1 MKLIDEL
8 NPHSAE
14 STRWPRPAA
23 GPAAAD
29 GTKTLEHMGRLFDVT
44 HDLLAVIG
52 IEDDRIRFL
61 NASWEKVLGYT
72 REEMMNNSLAVY
84 LHPDDL
90 AATLRDVE
98 KVRAGE
104 PTNGFVNRFRCKDET
119 YRWLSWS
126 SVASAENGCVYVA
139 ARDVTEQRRLEER
152 AQRLAQALEDNSEM
166 IAMSAKNGHAVFVN
180 RALLQKTGYREEE
193 LLGTSFAET
202 IISPNNPPEVRKA
215 FWETLE
221 RAGNWSG
228 EYLLR
233 RKDGSD
239 FPVAMSVSVLR
250 DSEGQPTGT
259 LGISQDI
266 TQRKRTEE
274 HVRKLAQALENN
286 SEMISVGDPD
296 GRAEFVNK
304 ALLRASGFEEAELL
318 GKRFNDTLLSPNNPP
333 NLAKE
338 LQERIA
344 AEGRWS
350 GECLQRRKNGEDV
363 PVALSIGLIRGDDG
377 CVTGSFGISQDITAK
392 RKLEEQLR
400 RAHKMEAVGQLAG
413 GVAHDFN
420 NLLMVII
427 GYAGDLAEQLEAGN
441 PLRREADEIRKAGE
455 RAGTLTRQ
463 LLAFSRRQVLEPKVL
478 NLNSLAD
485 DLKKMLGRVI
495 SEDIELVTAL
505 DPVLE
510 EVEADQGQLEQ
521 VIVNLTVNARDA
533 MPAGG
538 KLTIET
544 ANEMVE
550 EAFVRQHPPMTAG
563 AYARLSVI
571 DTGIGMDAVT
581 LSRIF
586 EPFFTTK
593 ESGKGTGLGLATVYG
608 VVKQSGGFIWA
619 SSEPGK
625 GSRFDVYLPRVH
637 ARAAEEASTP
647 NRDGERK
654 GSERI
659 LLVEDDEALR
669 RLILESMRQWGYEVF
684 EATNGNDAMEIARE
698 RSGDIDLLLTDVV
711 MPGMSGPEVAEKV
724 AGLNPEIKVL
734 FMSGYSDL
742 GNKQGSFFGKDRR
755 LLQKPYRLSEL
766 ARTIREVLE
775 TKPEAELLPTATN
788 HNN

>member
-1 MKLIDEL
+1 MSTQLSLIDEL
-8 NPHSAE
+8 SPHLAE
-14 STRWPRPAA
+14 SARWPRPTA
-23 GPAAAD
+23 GTATAD
-29 GTKTLEHMGRLFDVT
+29 GTQMLEHMGRLFDVT

-61 NASWEKVLGYT
+61 NASWERLLGYT
-72 REEMMNNSLAVY
+72 REEMLNNSLAVY
-84 LHPDDL
+84 LHHDDL
-90 AATLRDVE
+90 VATLRDVE
-98 KVRAGE
+98 KVRTGE
-104 PTNGFVNRFRCKDET
+104 PTKGFVNRFRCKDET

-126 SVASAENGCVYVA
+126 SVASAEHGCFYMA
-139 ARDVTEQRRLEER
+139 ARDITEQKRTEER

-166 IAMSAKNGHAVFVN
+166 IAMSADDGRAAFVN
-180 RALLQKTGYREEE
+180 RAFLQKTGYREEE
-193 LLGTSFAET
+193 LLGISFAET
-202 IISPNNPPEVRKA
+202 LISPNNPPEVRKE
-215 FWETLE
+215 FWATMA
-221 RAGNWSG
+221 RAGKWSG

-239 FPVAMSVSVLR
+239 FPVAMSVSELR
-250 DSEGQPTGT
+250 DSEGRPTGT
-259 LGISQDI
+259 FGISQDI
-266 TQRKRTEE
+266 TERKRTEE
-274 HVRKLAQALENN
+274 RVQRLAQALENN
-286 SEMISVGDPD
+286 TEMISVGDQE

-338 LQERIA
+338 IEERII

-350 GECLQRRKNGEDV
+350 GECLQRRKNGEDL
-363 PVALSIGLIRGDDG
+363 PVALSIGLIRDDDG
-377 CVTGSFGISQDITAK
+377 RVTGGFGISQDITAK
-392 RKLEEQLR
+392 QKLEEQLR

-420 NLLMVII
+420 NLLTVII
-427 GYAGDLAEQLEAGN
+427 GYAGDLVERLEAGS

-455 RAGTLTRQ
+455 RAGALTRQ

-478 NLNSLAD
+478 NLNSLVD

-505 DPVLE
+505 DPALG

-521 VIVNLTVNARDA
+521 VIVNLVVNSRDA

-538 KLTIET
+538 KLTVET
-544 ANEMVE
+544 ANDMVDE
-550 EAFVRQHPPMTAG
+550 TFVRQHPPMTAG
-563 AYARLSVI
+563 EYARLSVI

-581 LSRIF
+581 LSRVF

-593 ESGKGTGLGLATVYG
+593 EPGKGTGLGLATVYG
-608 VVKQSGGFIWA
+608 VVKQSGGFIWV

-625 GSRFDVYLPRVH
+625 GARFDVYLPRVH
-637 ARAAEEASTP
+637 ARAIEKTSTP
-647 NRDGERK
+647 SWDGERK
-654 GSERI
+654 GSEKI

-669 RLILESMRQWGYEVF
+669 RLILESLRQWGYEVL
-684 EATNGNDAMEIARE
+684 EAANGNEAMGIARK
-698 RSGDIDLLLTDVV
+698 RSDEIDLLLTDVV
-711 MPGMSGPEVAEKV
+711 MPGMNGPEVAEKV

-742 GNKQGSFFGKDRR
+742 GNQQGSFFGRDRR
-755 LLQKPYRLSEL
+755 LLQKPCKLPEL

-775 TKPEAELLPTATN
+775 TNPKVELPQRR
-788 HNN
+788 

>member
-1 MKLIDEL
+1 MSTQLSLINEL
-8 NPHSAE
+8 SPDLAE
-14 STRWPRPAA
+14 SGRWPRPTA
-23 GPAAAD
+23 GTAAAD
-29 GTKTLEHMGRLFDVT
+29 GRQMLEHMGRLFDVT
-44 HDLLAVIG
+44 HDLLAVVG

-61 NASWEKVLGYT
+61 NASWERVLGYT
-72 REEMMNNSLAVY
+72 REEMMNNSLAAY

-90 AATLRDVE
+90 VETLRDVE
-98 KVRAGE
+98 KVGAGE
-104 PTNGFVNRFRCKDET
+104 PTNGFVNRLRCKDET

-126 SVASAENGCVYVA
+126 SVASAEQGCIYMA
-139 ARDVTEQRRLEER
+139 ARDITDQKRTEER
-152 AQRLAQALEDNSEM
+152 TQRLAQALDDNNQM
-166 IAMSAKNGHAVFVN
+166 IAMSAEDGRAVFVN
-180 RALLQKTGYREEE
+180 RAFLQKTGYREEE
-193 LLGTSFAET
+193 LLGISFAET
-202 IISPNNPPEVRKA
+202 VISPNNPPEVRKE
-215 FWETLE
+215 FWATLAS
-221 RAGNWSG
+221 AGNWSG
-228 EYLLR
+228 DYLLR

-239 FPVAMSVSVLR
+239 FPVGMSVSVLR
-250 DSEGQPTGT
+250 DSEGRPTGT

-266 TQRKRTEE
+266 TERKRTEE
-274 HVRKLAQALENN
+274 RVRKLAQALENN
-286 SEMISVGDPD
+286 TEMISVGDQE

-338 LQERIA
+338 IEEHIS

-350 GECLQRRKNGEDV
+350 GECLQRRKNGEDL
-363 PVALSIGLIRGDDG
+363 PVALSVGLIRDDDG
-377 CVTGSFGISQDITAK
+377 RVTGGFGMSQDITAK

-427 GYAGDLAEQLEAGN
+427 GYAGELAEQLEAGS

-455 RAGTLTRQ
+455 RAGALTRQ

-478 NLNSLAD
+478 NLNSLVD

-505 DPVLE
+505 DAELG

-521 VIVNLTVNARDA
+521 VIVNLAVNARDA

-544 ANEMVE
+544 ADEMIDE
-550 EAFVRQHPPMTAG
+550 TFVRQHPPMTAG
-563 AYARLSVI
+563 EYARLSVI

-581 LSRIF
+581 VSRIF

-593 ESGKGTGLGLATVYG
+593 EPGKGTGLGLATVYG
-608 VVKQSGGFIWA
+608 VVKQSGGFIWV

-625 GSRFDVYLPRVH
+625 GARFDVYLPRVH
-637 ARAAEEASTP
+637 ARATEKISTP
-647 NRDGERK
+647 SWDGERK
-654 GSERI
+654 GSEKI

-669 RLILESMRQWGYEVF
+669 NLVLESLRQWGYEVF
-684 EATNGNDAMEIARE
+684 EAANGNDAMGIARE

-711 MPGMSGPEVAEKV
+711 MPGMNGPQVAEKV
-724 AGLNPEIKVL
+724 VGLNPEIKVL

-742 GNKQGSFFGKDRR
+742 GNQQRSFFGRDRR
-755 LLQKPYRLSEL
+755 LLQKPYKLPEL
-766 ARTIREVLE
+766 ARAIREVLE
-775 TKPEAELLPTATN
+775 TNPEVELSPRR
-788 HNN
+788 